1 MYTMSQ
7 DKNGQRKEKRPAKNK
22 QVIVLPIKVAFWV
35 PIYLKTMALFC
46 WTFGTQPD
54 AQKVKETL
62 KKGVLIGRCQSHKRK
77 GVKRVLGRLL
87 FPFSRIGGRG

>member
-1 MYTMSQ
+1 MSQ
-7 DKNGQRKEKRPAKNK
+7 EKNGQRKEKQPTKNK
-22 QVIVLPIKVAFWV
+22 QVIVFPRKVAFWV

-62 KKGVLIGRCQSHKRK
+62 KKGVLIGRHQSHKPK
-77 GVKRVLGRLL
+77 GVKRVLSRLF
-87 FPFSRIGGRG
+87 FPFSHMGGRG